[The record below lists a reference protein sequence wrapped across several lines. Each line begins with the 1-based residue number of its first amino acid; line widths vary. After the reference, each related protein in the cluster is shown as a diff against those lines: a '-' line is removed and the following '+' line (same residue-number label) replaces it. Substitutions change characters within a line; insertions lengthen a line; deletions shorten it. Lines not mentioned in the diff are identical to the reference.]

1 MTGTQS
7 HEAIHSAAAC
17 VDYLA
22 SLAGACGDSRSDRLN
37 AAFAAIQTHET
48 ELGDQLL
55 CGLRDLPDFRLW
67 GINDSARWNERVPT
81 FSVTHDRLQPQQ
93 MAIALA
99 EQGLYGWAGN
109 HYALPLTERLKL
121 EPHGTL
127 RLGLLHYNTR
137 DEVGRLLSA
146 LRSLSE

>member
-7 HEAIHSAAAC
+7 HEALHGAAAC

-22 SLAGACGDSRSDRLN
+22 SLSNAGGDSRDRLN
-37 AAFAAIQTHET
+37 AAFAAIQAHET

-55 CGLRDLPDFRLW
+55 RGLRDLPDFRLW

-81 FSVTHDRLQPQQ
+81 FSLTHDRLPPHA
-93 MAIALA
+93 MAAALA

-121 EPHGTL
+121 EPDGTL
-127 RLGLLHYNTR
+127 RLGLLHYNTQ
-137 DEVGRLLSA
+137 DEVDRLLTA